1 MAESAVSAVDPRVV
15 IRSRGYVRF
24 LVLSAVVG
32 LAASLVAWGFLTLT
46 PWIQEWVFE
55 DLPDSLG
62 FDNPPRWWPIPVLA
76 VAGLVT
82 ALAITRLP
90 GRGGS
95 VPAEGFGSGP
105 PTRYI
110 DLPGVILAGLATLG
124 LGLVL
129 GPSSPVIAI
138 GAGLGLLVLHLVQKE
153 APDQALMVMSAA
165 GSCAAFAMV
174 FRSPLVSAIVILE
187 ALGLSGP
194 LVPVV
199 LLPCL
204 IGAGIGSVVYLGLGY
219 ITGLSVDAYALYP
232 LQLTDMGDLTAVQIA
247 WTIPLAV
254 VTAAAGFLVVT
265 GGRHVLRFVS
275 PRPLILIPMVGVAVA
290 VLAVLFTRTGETSN
304 AVLFSGSR
312 SLTPVIEQGASLPL
326 ATLGWLLLLK
336 GGAWILSMGAFRG
349 GGVFPAI
356 FLGTVGGL
364 MADRLPGLPQGA
376 AVAIVMAAG
385 IVSILRLPLA
395 SVVIATGLVSGAG
408 AASATLVVISV
419 VVAYITIDRIF
430 DRRGPAS
437 PTIDPIDVTP

>member
-1 MAESAVSAVDPRVV
+1 MPDPAVSPVDPQAV
-15 IRSRGYVRF
+15 IRSREYIRF
-24 LVLSAVVG
+24 LLLSAVVG
-32 LAASLVAWGFLTLT
+32 LAASLVAWCFLTLT
-46 PWIQEWVFE
+46 PWIQQRVFE
-55 DLPDSLG
+55 DLPDVIG
-62 FDNPPRWWPIPVLA
+62 FDGPPRWWPIPVLA

-95 VPAEGFGSGP
+95 VPAEGMGSGP
-105 PTRYI
+105 PTRYV

-129 GPSSPVIAI
+129 GPSAPVIAI
-138 GAGLGLLVLHLVQKE
+138 GAGLGLLVLHAVQRD
-153 APDQALMVMSAA
+153 APHQALMVMSAA

-187 ALGLSGP
+187 AIGLAGP

-204 IGAGIGSVVYLGLGY
+204 IGAGVGSVVYLGLGY

-232 LQLTDMGDLTAVQIA
+232 LQLTAMGDLTVVQIA
-247 WTIPLAV
+247 WTIPLAIL
-254 VTAAAGFLVVT
+254 AAAAAFLVVT
-265 GGRHVLRFVS
+265 GGRLVLRFVS
-275 PRPLILIPMVGVAVA
+275 PRPLLLLPVVGIAVA
-290 VLAVLFTRTGETSN
+290 ALAVLFTRTGETSY
-304 AVLFSGSR
+304 AVLFSGSKA
-312 SLTPVIEQGASLPL
+312 LVPVVDGAATIPA
-326 ATLGWLLLLK
+326 ATLGWLLVLK
-336 GGAWILSMGAFRG
+336 GVAWSLSMGAFRG

-364 MADRLPGLPQGA
+364 LADRLPGLPQGA
-376 AVAIVMAAG
+376 AVAIVLSAAV
-385 IVSILRLPLA
+385 VSVMRLPLS

-419 VVAYITIDRIF
+419 VVAYIAVDKIF
-430 DRRGPAS
+430 DRRGVDSRAVAEPVA
-437 PTIDPIDVTP
+437 

>member
-1 MAESAVSAVDPRVV
+1 MAESSSPPIDPKAV
-15 IRSRGYVRF
+15 IRSREYIRF

-32 LAASLVAWGFLTLT
+32 LAASLVAWCFLTLT
-46 PWIQEWVFE
+46 PWLQKSAFE
-55 DLPDSLG
+55 DLPDLLG
-62 FDNPPRWWPIPVLA
+62 FDSPPRWWPIPILA
-76 VAGLVT
+76 LAGLVT

-90 GRGGS
+90 GNGGS

-153 APDQALMVMSAA
+153 APNQALMVMSAA
-165 GSCAAFAMV
+165 GSCASFAMV

-187 ALGLSGP
+187 AIGLSGP

-199 LLPCL
+199 LLPSL

-247 WTIPLAV
+247 WTIPLAI
-254 VTAAAGFLVVT
+254 AAAAVAFLVIT
-265 GGRHVLRFVS
+265 GGRLILRLVS
-275 PRPLILIPMVGVAVA
+275 PRPLLLLPVVGVAVA
-290 VLAVLFTRTGETSN
+290 VLAVLFTRTGETSY
-304 AVLFSGSR
+304 AVLFSGSKA
-312 SLTPVIEQGASLPL
+312 LTPVVEQAATIPM

-336 GGAWILSMGAFRG
+336 SVAWSLSMGAFRG

-364 MADRLPGLPQGA
+364 LADRLPGLPQGA
-376 AVAIVMAAG
+376 AVAIVLAAAV
-385 IVSILRLPLA
+385 VSVLRLPLS

-419 VVAYITIDRIF
+419 VVAYIAVDRIF
-430 DRRGPAS
+430 DRRGNAARDG
-437 PTIDPIDVTP
+437 TVGAG